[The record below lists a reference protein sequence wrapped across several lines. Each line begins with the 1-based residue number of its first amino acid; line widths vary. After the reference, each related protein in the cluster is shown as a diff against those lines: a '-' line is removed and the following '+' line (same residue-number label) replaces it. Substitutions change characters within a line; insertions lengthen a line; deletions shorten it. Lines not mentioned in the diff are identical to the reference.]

1 MTYSVF
7 PLRFSNSLKT
17 VYLQIEFTKSIY
29 QTNERI
35 YARTNSNPLKKK
47 NKKTQKTKKTKEKNK
62 NFRVVLH
69 NSRRSS
75 SSLVK
80 KDKNKMHKMETAL
93 FISIRRLLRDKAP
106 STFVCVSER
115 PWIS

>member
-47 NKKTQKTKKTKEKNK
+47 NKKKFNEGKK
-62 NFRVVLH
+62 
-69 NSRRSS
+69 
-75 SSLVK
+75 
-80 KDKNKMHKMETAL
+80 
-93 FISIRRLLRDKAP
+93 
-106 STFVCVSER
+106 
-115 PWIS
+115 

>member
-47 NKKTQKTKKTKEKNK
+47 KQKKNSTKEKNK

>member
-47 NKKTQKTKKTKEKNK
+47 KTKKNLTKEKNK

>member
-35 YARTNSNPLKKK
+35 YAGTNSNPLKKK
-47 NKKTQKTKKTKEKNK
+47 KTKKNLTKEKNK

-115 PWIS
+115 P